1 MKKHAANLITS
12 IRVFLSPILFIFGD
26 LSGAFFA
33 IYLTCAVSDLLDGP
47 VARMTKSTGITG
59 SILDTVGDTL
69 MYTGMMKVV
78 LSNYGIPVW
87 SIVWLAVALALHIIS
102 ALIAAHRFG
111 VFYFTHTFSSKLM
124 GGMFFLTPFLF
135 FNGLK
140 RLHML
145 LISLIATFSAVE
157 AIILQRRM
165 KIADSDV
172 RSACALRQA
181 QQVE

>member
-12 IRVFLSPILFIFGD
+12 VRVLLSPILFFFGD
-26 LSGAFFA
+26 LTGAFFA
-33 IYLTCAVSDLLDGP
+33 IYMTCAFSDLLDGP
-47 VARMTKSTGITG
+47 IARMTKSTGIAG

-87 SIVWLAVALALHIIS
+87 SIVWIAAALALHIIS
-102 ALIAAHRFG
+102 ALIAARRFG
-111 VFYFTHTFSSKLM
+111 VFYFTHTLSSKLL
-124 GGMFFLTPFLF
+124 GGMLFLTPFMF
-135 FNGLK
+135 FNGMK

-145 LISLIATFSAVE
+145 VISLIATYSAVE
-157 AIILQRRM
+157 AIVVQVRT

-172 RSACALRQA
+172 RSVYALRQA
-181 QQVE
+181 QRDG